1 MPQVPQTISSNLN
14 KPISY
19 LCPFSLGHDNSK
31 NHCAHFVSHVMGYE
45 WGNTCKNNSWTDKQK
60 PDKGAVIRV
69 NEVFNKCPE
78 TGKLSAKPVSLT
90 ECLIFVTVSTNMGT
104 MGNKLVMGAHPKK
117 HIGIL
122 HKGKVWNYSNSHDKV
137 VADFLEAFKTKFTHT
152 YGTPGA
158 TVEFYYGK
166 FI

>member
-1 MPQVPQTISSNLN
+1 
-14 KPISY
+14 
-19 LCPFSLGHDNSK
+19 
-31 NHCAHFVSHVMGYE
+31 MGYE
-45 WGNTCKNNSWTDKQK
+45 WDNTCKNHSWADKQK

-90 ECLIFVTVSTNMGT
+90 ECLIFVTVSTNMGA

-137 VADFLEAFKTKFTHT
+137 VADFLEAFKTKFTHIWH
-152 YGTPGA
+152 A
-158 TVEFYYGK
+158 WRNC
-166 FI
+166 